1 MLIPPERLTTKALL
15 ALEEAAGLAD
25 KGPVKPTLAV
35 RFALAF
41 LYANGKGGRDPYD
54 TLWTVLSANGDSNPE
69 NIQRT
74 AMAFGALE
82 AIYRD
87 VGRQR
92 TREMMFYSVKRNR
105 VATNGDC

>member
-25 KGPVKPTLAV
+25 SGLVKPTLAV

-41 LYANGKGGRDPYD
+41 LYANGSGGRDPYD
-54 TLWTVLSANGDSNPE
+54 TLWRVLKSGGDSNPE
-69 NIQRT
+69 NIQRA

-92 TREMMFYSVKRNR
+92 TREMMFYGVKRNR
-105 VATNGDC
+105 IKSS